1 MPFSMDHIPPQS
13 SRRKL
18 IRRLAIVAVVGS
30 VGVAAFQ
37 SDPSVSKPGGSS
49 GERMADEL
57 LSAAGRA
64 DMCTAVNAVGV
75 GLKGEYFAEADLRGS
90 TRLVRIDDV
99 IDFDE
104 SLGNASGNGQE
115 SVRSARWSGWLKAP
129 ISGAYRFHADAPGMR
144 VSVARTVV
152 AEAGIESGEKIEL
165 AAGRFYPVEV
175 EVRQLVASAPR
186 IRLEWTAPHG
196 ARYVVP
202 KALLHLPTDSVPA
215 GSPAAP
221 LQSAAKRAI

>member
-1 MPFSMDHIPPQS
+1 MAYRPPPS

-18 IRRLAIVAVVGS
+18 IRRLAILATVGG
-30 VGVAAFQ
+30 VGIASFQ
-37 SDPSVSKPGGSS
+37 SDRSVSKPDGASS
-49 GERMADEL
+49 DRMADEL

-75 GLKGEYFAEADLRGS
+75 GLKGEYFAEADLAGS

-99 IDFDE
+99 IDFDA
-104 SLGNASGNGQE
+104 SVGNASGNE
-115 SVRSARWSGWLKAP
+115 REPVRSVRWSGWLKAP
-129 ISGAYRFHADAPGMR
+129 ISGSYRFHADAPGMR

-152 AEAGIESGEKIEL
+152 AETGVASGEKIDL

-175 EVRQLVASAPR
+175 EVRELVASAPR